1 MRSEYAAYREHV
13 RIPCRRP
20 GEAMRTLAA
29 AREPVEWHEPEI
41 VCSSLAGGG
50 APRVGPR
57 AHLQPP
63 LIAVARRDGRSVLDV
78 ANMEK
83 GGCAG
88 RPTGVTSFV
97 YTQPEAGS
105 ADETPSPVAWLSS
118 AGSSRAGSAR
128 RAGSATRSA
137 RSARGSSPVRGSNR
151 SIGLCSESLV
161 LRPPWP

>member
-78 ANMEK
+78 ANMQ
-83 GGCAG
+83 
-88 RPTGVTSFV
+88 VVV
-97 YTQPEAGS
+97 YIFLKNSTL
-105 ADETPSPVAWLSS
+105 VHV
-118 AGSSRAGSAR
+118 RALEYFI
-128 RAGSATRSA
+128 
-137 RSARGSSPVRGSNR
+137 PLWN
-151 SIGLCSESLV
+151 
-161 LRPPWP
+161 